1 MATEQ
6 TITISGTPTVVSGVT
21 VPYANTSDL
30 EIYVG
35 QGKVEKVVLNN
46 AGAGYADATNAALEF
61 SGGGGSSAA
70 LTVDVANGQV
80 SLDNAG
86 VPTNK
91 GSGYTTAPIV
101 GFGNIS
107 GGTTAAATAEIYVK
121 KTSGTDY
128 SIAGSSGSA
137 ELTFTSALSNGDKVL
152 IKRVTGV
159 STAANTFAAGTAIT
173 ADALNK
179 SFDQIRYKV
188 EELPNVT
195 STALTNGDKGEIT
208 VSGDTWTIDNGAV
221 VEAKIGTSAVT
232 VDKIGPDAVNGTK
245 IADNAINS
253 EHYTDGSID
262 TVHIADDQVTYAK
275 MQHTSTANR
284 VIGAV
289 STGTLSEVQVATDMV
304 ADNAI
309 TAPKTDLSIVQG
321 DIVYGTGTNAWD
333 RLAKGTAGQQIR
345 INNGA
350 TAPEWFTSNIQS
362 NVYVKQYG
370 IASGGITTPAAGAA
384 VSGNLTVD
392 TAYDTPI
399 TVTITPQVSSS
410 LILLNTHMMY
420 EGVADYAINFRI
432 KAEVL
437 NNSDVVQSTSY
448 LTNNY
453 TGSAIH
459 NSGSTANGVA
469 SSGYE
474 NKGANLNTGIEG
486 SNRVPILTMG
496 STDYNA
502 GSDDN
507 GSTPSSL
514 NIQGLLHN
522 PGSVVTPNK
531 IKYTLQIVMRL
542 AGVFYINRTVADT
555 DSLEYERGVSWFTAQ
570 ETMGNIT
577 VDI

>member
-1 MATEQ
+1 MATEK
-6 TITISGTPTVVSGVT
+6 TYNGDGSDTTFDITFPYLTHADIGVSVGGVT
-21 VPYANTSDL
+21 KTVGSDYS
-30 EIYVG
+30 ITG
-35 QGKVEKVVLNN
+35 
-46 AGAGYADATNAALEF
+46 D
-61 SGGGGSSAA
+61 
-70 LTVDVANGQV
+70 TV
-80 SLDNAG
+80 
-86 VPTNK
+86 TF
-91 GSGYTTAPIV
+91 TTAP
-101 GFGNIS
+101 
-107 GGTTAAATAEIYVK
+107 A
-121 KTSGTDY
+121 SGTANVKLYRNTDIDNPEHEY
-128 SIAGSSGSA
+128 SAGSSITAARLNENQRQALYAIEEAKLVTTTSGGITTGNKNDITVNSDTDWVIRANAVEKSMMADNSVGTDEIETNAVTAA
-137 ELTFTSALSNGDKVL
+137 ELADNAVDTN
-152 IKRVTGV
+152 
-159 STAANTFAAGTAIT
+159 AIVN
-173 ADALNK
+173 L
-179 SFDQIRYKV
+179 
-188 EELPNVT
+188 NVT
-195 STALTNGDKGEIT
+195 TG
-208 VSGDTWTIDNGAV
+208 
-221 VEAKIGTSAVT
+221 KIAN
-232 VDKIGPDAVNGTK
+232 DAVNGTK
-245 IADNAINS
+245 IADDSIDS
-253 EHYTDGSID
+253 EHIVADSID
-262 TVHIADDQVTYAK
+262 TEHYAPG
-275 MQHTSTANR
+275 SVDSNA
-284 VIGAV
+284 I
-289 STGTLSEVQVATDMV
+289 

-333 RLAKGTAGQQIR
+333 RLAKGAAGQQIR

-362 NVYVKQYG
+362 NVYVKGYG

-384 VSGNLTVD
+384 VSGNLTID

-410 LILLNTHMMY
+410 LIVLNTHMMY
-420 EGVADYAINFRI
+420 EGIADYAINFRI

-486 SNRVPILTMG
+486 SNRVPILTTG

-502 GSDDN
+502 SADDH
-507 GSTPSSL
+507 GATPSSL

-531 IKYTLQIVMRL
+531 IKYTLQIVMRV

-555 DSLEYERGVSWFTAQ
+555 DTLEYERGVSWFTAQ

-577 VDI
+577 VDV